1 MIRRFTNQKRFSSNS
16 ASGNRGGFFGGGFG
30 SRGRNRPPKK
40 MRGEYIDIAK
50 FVKKA
55 SVDTVL
61 APATIEHDFSDFG
74 FCPQLQRNLEA
85 RKYLIP
91 TPIQDQSIAYTM
103 SGKDIIGL
111 ANTGTG
117 KTASFLLPMINKVF
131 NDRSQNVLIVAPTR
145 ELAIQIDEELKKFT
159 PSLNIGSVVCVGGA
173 PIYRQINGLR
183 RQPNFVIGTPGRLMD
198 LNERKLLPFSA
209 FQNVVL
215 DEIDRMLDMGFIDEI
230 RKMLADMPKPRQ
242 SLFFS
247 ATMPPKIKDLTKQ
260 FLVDPVTIKVS
271 SEGASENVDQDIVR
285 FVGRQVKFGK
295 LKDLLVKADL
305 KKVLIFSETKRD
317 VERLTEGL
325 IRDGFKADSIHGD
338 RKHNQRQKALSKFK
352 EGEVQILVATDVA
365 ARGLDIKD
373 ITHVINFTVPQTYED
388 YIHRIGRTGRENKK
402 GFALTF
408 VETS

>member
-16 ASGNRGGFFGGGFG
+16 ASGNRGGFFGGGF
-30 SRGRNRPPKK
+30 RTRNRPPKK

-55 SVDTVL
+55 TIDMVL
-61 APATIEHDFSDFG
+61 EPVVIEHKFSDFG
-74 FCPQLQRNLEA
+74 LCEQLQKNLEA
-85 RKYLIP
+85 RKYMYP
-91 TPIQDQSIAYTM
+91 TPIQDKTIKSAVA
-103 SGKDIIGL
+103 GKDIIGL

-117 KTASFLLPMINKVF
+117 KTAAFLLPLINKCF
-131 NDRSQNVLIVAPTR
+131 YDRSQNVLIVAPTR
-145 ELAIQIDEELKKFT
+145 ELAIQIEEEFKKFT
-159 PSLNIGSVVCVGGA
+159 PSLNLGSVVCVGGA
-173 PIYRQINGLR
+173 PIYRQLNGLR
-183 RQPNFVIGTPGRLMD
+183 RHPNFVIGTPGRLRD
-198 LNERKLLPFSA
+198 FNKRGLLPFSA
-209 FQNVVL
+209 FQNIVL

-230 RKMLADMPKPRQ
+230 RKIFGEMPKQRQ
-242 SLFFS
+242 SLFYS
-247 ATMPPKIKDLTKQ
+247 ATMPPKIKELANK
-260 FLVDPVTIKVS
+260 FLIDPITVKVS
-271 SEGASENVDQDIVR
+271 SEGASENVEQDIVR
-285 FVGRQVKFGK
+285 FVGRQVKFDK
-295 LKDLLVKADL
+295 LKDLLIKADL

-338 RKHNQRQKALSKFK
+338 RKHNQRQKALAKFK

-373 ITHVINFTVPQTYED
+373 ITHVINFTVPQTYDD

-408 VETS
+408 VEIN

>member
-16 ASGNRGGFFGGGFG
+16 ASGNRGGFFGGGF
-30 SRGRNRPPKK
+30 RARNRPPKK

-55 SVDTVL
+55 TIDTVL
-61 APATIEHDFSDFG
+61 EPVVIEHKFSDFG
-74 FCPQLQRNLEA
+74 LCEQLQKNLEA
-85 RKYLIP
+85 RKYLYP
-91 TPIQDQSIAYTM
+91 TPIQDKTIKPAVA
-103 SGKDIIGL
+103 GKDIIGL

-117 KTASFLLPMINKVF
+117 KTAAFLLPLINKCF
-131 NDRSQNVLIVAPTR
+131 HDRSQNVLIVAPTR
-145 ELAIQIDEELKKFT
+145 ELAIQIEEEFRKFT
-159 PSLNIGSVVCVGGA
+159 PSLNLGSVVCVGGA
-173 PIYRQINGLR
+173 PIYKQLNGLR
-183 RQPNFVIGTPGRLMD
+183 RHPNFVIGTPGRLQD
-198 LNERKLLPFSA
+198 FNKRGLLPFSA

-230 RKMLADMPKPRQ
+230 RKILGEMPKQRQ
-242 SLFFS
+242 SLFYS
-247 ATMPPKIKDLTKQ
+247 ATMPSKIKELAKQ
-260 FLVDPVTIKVS
+260 FLIDPITVKVS
-271 SEGASENVDQDIVR
+271 SEGASENVEQDIVR
-285 FVGRQVKFGK
+285 FVGRQVKFDK
-295 LKDLLVKADL
+295 LKDLLIKADL

-373 ITHVINFTVPQTYED
+373 ITHVINFTVPQTYDD

>member
-16 ASGNRGGFFGGGFG
+16 ASGNRGGFFGGGG
-30 SRGRNRPPKK
+30 GLRGRNRPPKK

-55 SVDTVL
+55 SIETVL
-61 APATIEHDFSDFG
+61 APATIEHNFSDFG
-74 FCPQLQRNLEA
+74 FCPQLQKNLEA

-91 TPIQDQSIAYTM
+91 TPIQDQSIKYTM

-117 KTASFLLPMINKVF
+117 KTASFLLPMINKCYS
-131 NDRSQNVLIVAPTR
+131 DRSQNVLIVAPTR
-145 ELAIQIDEELKKFT
+145 ELAIQIDEEFKKFT

-183 RQPNFVIGTPGRLMD
+183 RQPNFVIGTPGRLKD
-198 LNERKLLPFSA
+198 LHERGLLPFSA
-209 FQNVVL
+209 FQNIVL

-230 RKMLADMPKPRQ
+230 KTMLAEVPKQRQ

-247 ATMPPKIKDLTKQ
+247 ATMPPKIKELTKQ
-260 FLVDPVTIKVS
+260 FLTDPVTIKVS
-271 SEGASENVDQDIVR
+271 SEGASENVDQDIVK
-285 FVGRQVKFGK
+285 FIGRQVKFDK
-295 LKDLLVKADL
+295 LKDLLIKADL

-373 ITHVINFTVPQTYED
+373 ITHVINFTVPQTYDD

-408 VETS
+408 VETN